1 MKEVQTKHVNP
12 ANCTFQPN
20 PILTSHSPPPLSAAT
35 SRRFNQQLFWAN
47 ENGDGPDRVEF
58 MHYPNGFRL
67 AWSGQDLRPLAN
79 STWRQTAHPA
89 LGMSASQFFSCFR
102 LNSQKAPL
110 FPINCQTVSLPT
122 SESLPTGMVGRPW
135 KVADA
140 RLVLEDGSVWWAK
153 SFGASGTQVGE
164 VVFNTSLT
172 GCIV

>member
-1 MKEVQTKHVNP
+1 
-12 ANCTFQPN
+12 
-20 PILTSHSPPPLSAAT
+20 
-35 SRRFNQQLFWAN
+35 
-47 ENGDGPDRVEF
+47 
-58 MHYPNGFRL
+58 
-67 AWSGQDLRPLAN
+67 
-79 STWRQTAHPA
+79 
-89 LGMSASQFFSCFR
+89 MSASQFLSCFR

-122 SESLPTGMVGRPW
+122 SKSLPTGMVERPW

-172 GCIV
+172 GRGIDTTISDGEGVKIVLDDGVYSTLPLCPQLTRAGFATPRDASTITI